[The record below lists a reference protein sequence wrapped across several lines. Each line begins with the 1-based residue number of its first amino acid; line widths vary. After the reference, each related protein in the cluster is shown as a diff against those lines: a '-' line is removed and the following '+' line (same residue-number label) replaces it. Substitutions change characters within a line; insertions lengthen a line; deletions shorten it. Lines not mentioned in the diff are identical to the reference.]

1 MICCIDVGNTN
12 IVIGI
17 ASDDSWVARWRI
29 KTVKDKMP
37 DEYAVLFKY
46 LFNGANLDFEDIS
59 KVVVSTVVP
68 QLKGTIQD
76 MFKRYAG
83 LTPLFLG
90 PGVKS
95 GIKIRT
101 DNPREVGADLVSDA
115 VAAFDKYKRSC
126 IVVDF
131 GTATTFSAISD
142 EAELLGVAIAPGLEV
157 AADALSSKAAQLPMI
172 DLTPPDKVIGTN
184 TSESLRSGIIYG
196 YVGLVEGLIKRIRNE
211 LGSKAP
217 VVATGGFSK
226 IIAPLTGY
234 IDEVDTELTL
244 KGLRIIAEKN

>member
-17 ASDDSWVARWRI
+17 SKDHRWIAKWRVQ
-29 KTVKDKMP
+29 TVKNKMP

-46 LFNGANLDFEDIS
+46 LFEDAGLVFGDI
-59 KVVVSTVVP
+59 KKTVISTVVP
-68 QLKGTIQD
+68 QLKTTFD
-76 MFKRYAG
+76 EMFMRYFD
-83 LTPLFLG
+83 LKPLFLG

-115 VAAFDKYKRSC
+115 VAAYDRFRGAC

-131 GTATTFSAISD
+131 GTATTFSAISN
-142 EAELLGVAIAPGLEV
+142 EAELIGVAIAPGLEV
-157 AADALSSKAAQLPMI
+157 AAEALVSRTAQLPMI
-172 DLTPPDKVIGTN
+172 DLTPPESSLGRN
-184 TSESLRSGIIYG
+184 TIDSLRSGIIYG
-196 YVGLVEGLIKRIRNE
+196 YVGLVEGLIKRIKKE
-211 LGSKAP
+211 LKSEAP
-217 VVATGGFSK
+217 VVATGGLSRV
-226 IIAPLTGY
+226 IAPLTSF
-234 IDEVDTELTL
+234 INEVDMELTL